1 VFVIKIAKINII
13 NPLVIIPVFK
23 INWIYEMNFSST
35 LNSGKAA
42 ILKKESF
49 FLFLFLFL
57 LSSCSVLK
65 NAGIE
70 KRKYRPGFFI
80 EGSSRKVIDTKKPS
94 VDSNCEPDLYCMGK
108 VQLPDNDLNSTV
120 PKKRNEPLKLNVE
133 KSKTSVLIN
142 KPKSQFNNGKS
153 ENFYSIKK
161 HEVSLKDNHNAS
173 VQPPKSDGKN
183 YTISQVILFLAA
195 IFLFYGIFTLMTMLF
210 PIMSFAI
217 AIALSV
223 LIWIPVFIVLW
234 LILLMIKQSI
244 DKKHPDLLK

>member
-1 VFVIKIAKINII
+1 
-13 NPLVIIPVFK
+13 
-23 INWIYEMNFSST
+23 MNFIST
-35 LNSGKAA
+35 LNRGKAA

-94 VDSNCEPDLYCMGK
+94 VDGNCEPDLYCMAK
-108 VQLPDNDLNSTV
+108 AQLPANDLNSTV
-120 PKKRNEPLKLNVE
+120 QKKRNESLKLNE
-133 KSKTSVLIN
+133 KKSKTSVLTAS
-142 KPKSQFNNGKS
+142 PQSQFNKDKNES
-153 ENFYSIKK
+153 FYSIKK

-173 VQPPKSDGKN
+173 VQPTKSDGKN

-195 IFLFYGIFTLMTMLF
+195 IFLYYGIFTLVTTLF

-217 AIALSV
+217 AIAISV
-223 LIWIPVFIVLW
+223 LIWIPVFIVIW

-244 DKKHPDLLK
+244 DKKHPDVLK